1 MPQKIYLIDDTITN
15 NIVLSS
21 NLEPNK
27 NEKFKKV
34 LELSKLTDL
43 FSGKKETGERGAKL
57 SGGQIQKIGIGRALY
72 KESDLLIFDEGTVA
86 LDDKNE
92 EDIIS
97 NILSLDYKPTIVF
110 ITHKRNLLKHF
121 DLVYELKDGEIKQI
135 NITS

>member
-1 MPQKIYLIDDTITN
+1 
-15 NIVLSS
+15 
-21 NLEPNK
+21 PNK
-27 NEKFKKV
+27 SEKYKKV

-43 FSGKKETGERGAKL
+43 FNRKKETGERGAKL
-57 SGGQIQKIGIGRALY
+57 SGGQIQKIGIGRALF
-72 KESDLLIFDEGTVA
+72 KESDLLILDEGTVA
-86 LDDKNE
+86 LDSKNE
-92 EDIIS
+92 QDIIS